1 MMIEVPT
8 LLCTHIYSELSLLN
22 PAIVEYQSYLVD
34 TVAYMWTNEHVEE
47 VLQLTLEKA
56 SPVIDQCYKWVFN
69 SLERYPFKIFL

>member
-8 LLCTHIYSELSLLN
+8 LLGTHIYSKHSLLK
-22 PAIVEYQSYLVD
+22 PAIVEHKSYLIG

-56 SPVIDQCYKWVFN
+56 SPVIDQCYQWVFHV
-69 SLERYPFKIFL
+69 K

>member
-22 PAIVEYQSYLVD
+22 PAIVEYQSYFVD
-34 TVAYMWTNEHVEE
+34 TVTYMWTYEHVEE

-56 SPVIDQCYKWVFN
+56 SPVIYQCYKWVFH
-69 SLERYPFKIFL
+69 SLE